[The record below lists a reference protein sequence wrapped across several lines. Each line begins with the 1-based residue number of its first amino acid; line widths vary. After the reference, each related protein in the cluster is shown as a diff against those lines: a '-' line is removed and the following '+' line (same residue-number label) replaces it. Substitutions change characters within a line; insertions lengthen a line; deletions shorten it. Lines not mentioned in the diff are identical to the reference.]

1 MNAQMN
7 HMQYI
12 SLAALISTV
21 YSPATE
27 FTTCKV
33 KKKIKTRKGRV
44 RSKIQNPRKFP
55 PKINYGKKDMRA

>member
-1 MNAQMN
+1 MN

-12 SLAALISTV
+12 SFAALISTV

-27 FTTCKV
+27 FTTWNV
-33 KKKIKTRKGRV
+33 KKKIKNKKRRV
-44 RSKIQNPRKFP
+44 RSTIRNPRKVA